1 MSYGLPVIATS
12 YGNTPEAIK
21 HMKNGLLI
29 DLPNPSL
36 FYTKNNIPNEYSNPP
51 LRAMG
56 RLRPYMVDKI
66 KECMKL
72 LIEDSSLRQR
82 IGREAATTIENGEF
96 SLKNRN
102 ALLKEIFDNATS

>member
-1 MSYGLPVIATS
+1 MGCFRHLVIGLS
-12 YGNTPEAIK
+12 QHK
-21 HMKNGLLI
+21 LI
-29 DLPNPSL
+29 TTCKSL
-36 FYTKNNIPNEYSNPP
+36 SKRRVSMLRPKNNIPNEYSNPP